1 MKRRKGQKLEQKEEM
16 DEPSLHLEMKIL
28 PSPRQKRK
36 VTSGE
41 RSGVPS
47 AGRKRKVTGGERS
60 VAPSAGRKRKVTR
73 GERSVA
79 PSAGRKRKV
88 TRGESSA
95 VPSAGSVGQDTSYLR
110 THGTSKRCNC
120 N

>member
-41 RSGVPS
+41 RS
-47 AGRKRKVTGGERS
+47 

-73 GERSVA
+73 GER
-79 PSAGRKRKV
+79 
-88 TRGESSA
+88 SA